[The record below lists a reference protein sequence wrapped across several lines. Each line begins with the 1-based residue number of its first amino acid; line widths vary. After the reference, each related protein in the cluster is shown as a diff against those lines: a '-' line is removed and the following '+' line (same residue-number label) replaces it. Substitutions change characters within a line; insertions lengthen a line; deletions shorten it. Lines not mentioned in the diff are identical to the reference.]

1 MESPL
6 LNGNKIIRN
15 NSLPKQFLRIFSP
28 NRKQKAEDN
37 IIILSTNI
45 KI

>member
-15 NSLPKQFLRIFSP
+15 NSLPKQVFTNITP
-28 NRKQKAEDN
+28 NHKQKAEDN
-37 IIILSTNI
+37 IINLSTNI